1 VCAGVAAAAVAAEV
15 TAGAA
20 WRGVAHPLC
29 LSEGQGVP
37 LAQSQ
42 HLTSHE
48 PLRHTWN
55 ELQILQIAFPS
66 QHFAAFALI

>member
-1 VCAGVAAAAVAAEV
+1 MCAGVAAAAVAEV

-20 WRGVAHPLC
+20 WTGVVLPPC

-42 HLTSHE
+42 HLPSHE
-48 PLRHTWN
+48 PLRHTSN
-55 ELQILQIAFPS
+55 ELRILPPS
-66 QHFAAFALI
+66 QHFAAFTFI